1 MKIGSPLKGVNCFGM
16 ADAKR
21 IILTVTTDLNYDQRM
36 QRISDSLQKTHFAV
50 ELVGRRKRN
59 SKPLSNRAYKQI
71 RLRSLFESGFLFYGF
86 FNIRLFIFLLFRPV
100 DIICAVDLDT
110 VLAVGLIK
118 FLRPSVKIVFD
129 AHEYFTEVP
138 ELKDRAGVQNF
149 WNAIGD
155 KFIPTFDAAYTVGP
169 ELSRIF
175 TKRYGLAFET
185 IRNLSVQRPVL
196 EERAVNIPFRLY
208 YQGALNRGRGL
219 EQVIESLSLLDAS
232 VQLVIAGEG
241 DLSKYLRE
249 LVQDLGL
256 AQRVKFLGY
265 LRPDELQAP
274 LRIADLGLNLL
285 ENKGLSYYYSL
296 ANKTFDYIQA
306 ELPALHMN
314 FPEYKALQAD
324 WDCFYLL
331 DKLEPQHIADQISQ
345 IRIESKDYNNKKEQ
359 CRVAKNVLNWE
370 SEAQKVIDIYKQF

>member
-1 MKIGSPLKGVNCFGM
+1 M
-16 ADAKR
+16 ADAQR

-36 QRISDSLQKTHFAV
+36 QRISDSLQEAHFAV

-59 SKPLSNRAYKQI
+59 SQALGERAYKQI
-71 RLRSLFESGFLFYGF
+71 RLRARFESGFLFYCF
-86 FNIRLFIFLLFRPV
+86 FNIRLFVFLLFRPV

-110 VLAVGLIK
+110 VLAVGLVK
-118 FLRPSVKIVFD
+118 FLRPSVKVVFD

-138 ELKDRAGVQNF
+138 ELKDRAGVQKV

-155 KFIPTFDAAYTVGP
+155 RFIPTFDAAYTVGP
-169 ELSRIF
+169 ELARIF
-175 TKRYGLAFET
+175 SKRYGLEFET

-196 EERAVNIPFRLY
+196 EERPVNAPFRLY
-208 YQGALNRGRGL
+208 YQGALNAGRGL

-232 VQLVIAGEG
+232 VELVIAGEG
-241 DLSKYLRE
+241 DLSKYLRD

-256 AQRVKFLGY
+256 TQRVQFLGY
-265 LRPDELQAP
+265 LRPEELQAP
-274 LRIADLGLNLL
+274 LRTADLGLNLL

-306 ELPALHMN
+306 ELPALHMD

-331 DKLEPQHIADQISQ
+331 DKLEPKHIAGQISQ
-345 IRIESKDYNNKKEQ
+345 IRVETKDYKYKKEQ
-359 CRVAKNVLNWE
+359 CRLAKNVFHWE